1 MAEESKHDK
10 YIICSKCK
18 SKYIKD
24 EEHISNDFGYTRLE
38 DRYKTCVRC
47 RVRGKVNGKTYYNKH
62 IEEIKEYSKKYRE
75 EHLEESK
82 QYRENNIDR
91 LREYD
96 RARSKVKTGC
106 EICGKEVGKQYLSKH
121 QENANCQ
128 LVAIIKK
135 TKQLINK
142 NVS

>member
-18 SKYIKD
+18 SKYIND

-38 DRYKTCVRC
+38 ERYKTCVRC
-47 RVRGKVNGKTYYNKH
+47 RVRNKVNCKTYYDKH
-62 IEEIKEYSKKYRE
+62 IEELKEYSKTYRE
-75 EHLEESK
+75 EHLEERKEYDK

-96 RARSKVKTGC
+96 RARGKVKAVC
-106 EICGKEVGKQYLSKH
+106 ENCGKEFCKTYLSKH
-121 QENANCQ
+121 QC
-128 LVAIIKK
+128 K
-135 TKQLINK
+135 TNQFK
-142 NVS
+142 

>member
-18 SKYIKD
+18 SKYIND

-38 DRYKTCVRC
+38 ERYKTCVRC
-47 RVRGKVNGKTYYNKH
+47 REKNKVNC
-62 IEEIKEYSKKYRE
+62 
-75 EHLEESK
+75 L
-82 QYRENNIDR
+82 QYREDNIDR

-96 RARSKVKTGC
+96 RARSKVKTVC

-121 QENANCQ
+121 KENAKCQ
-128 LVAIIKK
+128 LVAISK
-135 TKQLINK
+135 NK
-142 NVS
+142 PI